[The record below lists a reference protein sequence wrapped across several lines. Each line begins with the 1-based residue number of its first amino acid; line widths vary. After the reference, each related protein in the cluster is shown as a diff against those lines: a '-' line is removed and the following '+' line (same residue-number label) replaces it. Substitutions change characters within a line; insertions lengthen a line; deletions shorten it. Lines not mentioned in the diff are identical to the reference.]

1 MGDIFQT
8 FSQLRCLIDDTAV
21 GERETVIIVDDKELT
36 WREFGRLVSPTKKL
50 PGFERESY
58 QLATHTSPCRGHTR

>member
-8 FSQLRCLIDDTAV
+8 FSQLRCLIDDTAG
-21 GERETVIIVDDKELT
+21 GEPVIIVDDKELT
-36 WREFGRLVSPTKKL
+36 WREFGRLVSPAKKL
-50 PGFERESY
+50 PGFERENY